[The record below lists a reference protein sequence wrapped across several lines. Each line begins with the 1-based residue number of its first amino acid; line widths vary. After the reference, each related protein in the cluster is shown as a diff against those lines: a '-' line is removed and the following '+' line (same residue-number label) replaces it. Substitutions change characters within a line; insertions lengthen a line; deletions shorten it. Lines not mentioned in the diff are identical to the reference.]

1 MQRSIPLAIV
11 ALELVLTGCASRTSV
26 ATYPGVQVT
35 PTVKPAGWSQVAT
48 DTGFLLASAPASP
61 SLPAA
66 PQGPHYV
73 VGSPYQ
79 FDGTWYRPEVDYGY
93 SETGTA
99 SIYEK
104 SAEGQRTADGEV
116 YNAAI
121 LSAAHKT
128 MPLPSIARVTN
139 LDNGRSVE
147 VRVNDRG
154 PFADNQLIQLSK
166 GAGAA
171 IGINPGDSV
180 RVRVEIMA
188 AESQALAQSFGASGQ
203 EQAASLQAMP
213 APKVTVQPLSAE
225 LPSLRPETA
234 KLSAQGEAPK
244 VAIGPQYA
252 SADASMPPTTFD
264 QSEGAHYVLGT
275 PYQFDGVWY
284 RPAADYH
291 YDESGTATVYD
302 PGMKGDTANGEV
314 YDARALTAAHKT
326 LPLPSLVQVTN
337 LDNGRS
343 VEVRV
348 NDRGPFDDSQLI
360 QLSPG
365 AGAALG
371 INPGDSIRVRVQ
383 VKAAESQELAA
394 WFAGAAAASHRS
406 LKLPPGTDT
415 ASLDQPHRA
424 AVGTQ
429 FASLEGG
436 YVPDNGFSHESD
448 GATTAATSQT
458 VAPEGSDYA
467 PDFNATRLAATGR
480 PLLLFTLS
488 GSSDQ
493 AAPDASTSAMPVMT
507 PAPVKLTP
515 PPASVAGTTPATQIF
530 IQVGAFR
537 QLQNAERMRDNLS
550 SLGQEVSL
558 VSEPWGNGVV
568 NCVRVGPIASMDDA
582 QQLMDRMTAKG
593 YRDSWLLVE

>member
-1 MQRSIPLAIV
+1 MQRSIPLAIM
-11 ALELVLTGCASRTSV
+11 ALELVLTGCAARTTD
-26 ATYPGVQVT
+26 ATYPGAPVT
-35 PTVKPAGWSQVAT
+35 PTVKSAGWSQVAAE
-48 DTGFLLASAPASP
+48 TGFIMASAPASP

-73 VGSPYQ
+73 VGNPYQ

-99 SIYEK
+99 SIYDK
-104 SAEGQRTADGEV
+104 GAEGQKTADGEV
-116 YNAAI
+116 YQASI
-121 LSAAHKT
+121 PSAAHKT
-128 MPLPSIARVTN
+128 MPLPSMARVTN

-154 PFADNQLIQLSK
+154 PFADNQLIQLSRS
-166 GAGAA
+166 AGAT

-188 AESQALAQSFGASGQ
+188 AESQALAQSLGASGR
-203 EQAASLQAMP
+203 EQPASLQAVP
-213 APKVTVQPLSAE
+213 TPKVTVQPISAE
-225 LPSLRPETA
+225 LPSLRPETP
-234 KLSAQGEAPK
+234 KLSAQSEAPK

-264 QSEGAHYVLGT
+264 HSEGAHYLLGA

-284 RPAADYH
+284 SPGVDYH
-291 YDESGTATVYD
+291 YDQSGTATIYD
-302 PGMKGDTANGEV
+302 PAMKGDTANGEV

-365 AGAALG
+365 AGEALG
-371 INPGDSIRVRVQ
+371 ISPGDSIRVRVQ

-406 LKLPPGTDT
+406 LTVPPGTDT
-415 ASLDQPHRA
+415 ASLDQPQHPVA
-424 AVGTQ
+424 IGTQ

-436 YVPDNGFSHESD
+436 YVPDTGFGHESD
-448 GATTAATSQT
+448 GSATAATSQT
-458 VAPEGSDYA
+458 EAPEGSDYA
-467 PDFNATRLAATGR
+467 PDLNMTRLAATGR

-488 GSSDQ
+488 GSSEQ
-493 AAPDASTSAMPVMT
+493 AADASAPAMPT
-507 PAPVKLTP
+507 ALKLM
-515 PPASVAGTTPATQIF
+515 PPAAPAAGTTPATRIF
-530 IQVGAFR
+530 IQAGAFR
-537 QLQNAERMRDNLS
+537 QLQNAERMRESLA
-550 SLGQEVSL
+550 SLGEDVSL

-568 NCVRVGPIASMDDA
+568 NCVRVGPISSMDDA
-582 QQLMDRMTAKG
+582 QQLMDRMAAKG